1 MNTAYKI
8 IVQGRVQ
15 GVGYRWFTMQMA
27 QKFNVKGYVANLI
40 NGDVEVFVQ
49 GDEAAVHEFI
59 SHLRKGPTFSQV
71 TNLIINNVDF
81 DQSLNQFKVKH

>member
-15 GVGYRWFTMQMA
+15 GVGYRWFTMQIA

-49 GDEAAVHEFI
+49 GDEAVHEFI
-59 SHLRKGPTFSQV
+59 SHLRQGPTFSQV